1 MPAETGWGRSFP
13 IAGHV
18 VGVLRV
24 RRRRSMNFTAGL
36 ILLAITLVML
46 VLARALHVELA
57 RFLKIWIV
65 RQAYAMTAM
74 VSAVLGLTIIIATW
88 PF

>member
-1 MPAETGWGRSFP
+1 
-13 IAGHV
+13 
-18 VGVLRV
+18 
-24 RRRRSMNFTAGL
+24 
-36 ILLAITLVML
+36 ML